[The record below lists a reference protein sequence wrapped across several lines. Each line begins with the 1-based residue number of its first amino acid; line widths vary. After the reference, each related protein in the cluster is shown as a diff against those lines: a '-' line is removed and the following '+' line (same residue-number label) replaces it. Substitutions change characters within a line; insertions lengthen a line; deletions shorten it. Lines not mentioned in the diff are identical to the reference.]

1 MKRMLTLFFAL
12 GAFVAVQ
19 AQTSKEEAR
28 RVILGQGK
36 NGSGGS
42 TSTQGRDVILG
53 GGNNTGNYPTYPN
66 SYPNSGS
73 REAQIDQVNREYD
86 AKIWSIRNNNQLSQ
100 AEKERVIR
108 QLENDRAR
116 RIREINNS
124 YGSNRSRDNDDED
137 DNYRSKSNNGKHKG
151 WEKGVGNPHK
161 NGGQPGKGKNKNWKD

>member
-53 GGNNTGNYPTYPN
+53 GGNNYLP
-66 SYPNSGS
+66 
-73 REAQIDQVNREYD
+73 EF
-86 AKIWSIRNNNQLSQ
+86 LSQ
-100 AEKERVIR
+100 FRFK
-108 QLENDRAR
+108 
-116 RIREINNS
+116 
-124 YGSNRSRDNDDED
+124 GSA
-137 DNYRSKSNNGKHKG
+137 G
-151 WEKGVGNPHK
+151 
-161 NGGQPGKGKNKNWKD
+161 